1 MSEPTLPQADDLG
14 AGGGEEASTRAVWH
28 ESRPTFTQLP
38 EWLLFHPEVSDGA
51 LRTWLVLATFADNR
65 SGEAF
70 PRVSTIAKKRQSHR
84 GTIQRH
90 LDELDRAG
98 AIRRHHQYR
107 EDGGLRSTLYVL
119 AWAQPLDPAPPV
131 AKSRQGGMSQNR
143 DRGPRAKNATGAR
156 RENATPITRPIE
168 ELEPL
173 TPSVD
178 NSESSRSDQPR
189 GGGPPRTPS
198 HRSPQKKNPR
208 ALGTNP
214 RALAQK
220 AQEAQER
227 AERIENA
234 HTRGYRTARLT
245 EEPVYGT
252 VEEYR
257 EQLTAEAA
265 RHLRE
270 IDAELLEAEL
280 GGYAAGLASR
290 VTASSEQ

>member
-1 MSEPTLPQADDLG
+1 MTKPTLPHAGEPG
-14 AGGGEEASTRAVWH
+14 AGGGEEGSTRAVWH

-70 PRVSTIAKKRQSHR
+70 PRVSTIAQKRQSHR

-98 AIRRHHQYR
+98 AIRRNHQYR

-119 AWAQPLDPAPPV
+119 AWAQPLDPTPPV
-131 AKSRQGGMSQNR
+131 AKTRQGGTSQKR

-168 ELEPL
+168 ELDPL

-178 NSESSRSDQPR
+178 NFGSPQSESLR
-189 GGGPPRTPS
+189 GGEPPRTPARRPS
-198 HRSPQKKNPR
+198 QKKNPR

-214 RALAQK
+214 RALAKQ
-220 AQEAQER
+220 AQEAQDRIEQIER
-227 AERIENA
+227 ARA
-234 HTRGYRTARLT
+234 GGYRQARLT
-245 EEPVYGT
+245 EHPIWAT
-252 VEEYR
+252 VEDFR
-257 EQLTAEAA
+257 EHRLDDAR
-265 RHLRE
+265 RHLRDVDDEVLAAE
-270 IDAELLEAEL
+270 IA
-280 GGYAAGLASR
+280 GYAEGLASR
-290 VTASSEQ
+290 AASPTA